1 MVIPLATIVIRMMG
15 SQKNRKLSAAVV
27 LVQGVVTALFPQIS
41 VKLIKRM
48 IGKNFENASQLTVK
62 PAYRRQLRA
71 VGVGMV
77 AAAGTDLLLQSA
89 EEADDGPAA
98 TGGDSE

>member
-1 MVIPLATIVIRMMG
+1 MLDSRK
-15 SQKNRKLSAAVV
+15 SRKLSAAVV
-27 LVQGVVTALFPQIS
+27 LFQGVVTALFPQIS
-41 VKLIKRM
+41 VKFIKSM
-48 IGKNFENASQLTVK
+48 IGKNFDNASELQVK

-89 EEADDGPAA
+89 GETDDDLPAA
-98 TGGDSE
+98 DGDGE

>member
-1 MVIPLATIVIRMMG
+1 MIDDQRSRTVG
-15 SQKNRKLSAAVV
+15 AAIV

-41 VKLIKRM
+41 VKFIKSM
-48 IGKNFENASQLTVK
+48 IGKNFDNASELKAK

-71 VGVGMV
+71 VGVGMI

-89 EEADDGPAA
+89 GETDDEPPA
-98 TGGDSE
+98 TERDGE